1 MSSVNLVLILL
12 AGGIGTRINRKISKQ
27 MIKYNNLTILEVN
40 IINFSKI
47 FKNIPIQIVTNDK
60 DFIKVSEI
68 CNKYELLT
76 PVLGG
81 DERQKSTYNALK
93 SIEYINPKYV
103 LIHDVARPIISS
115 KVIEKL
121 VSYSKQEIFCVAP
134 VLKISDSVRRMSKN
148 MLKSTIPKINK
159 VLVQTPQLCNYKILK
174 NTLKYSNKYL
184 KTKPLFFCIIQC
196 KLLLSKAIH
205 FH

>member
-1 MSSVNLVLILL
+1 MSSVNIVLILL

-81 DERQKSTYNALK
+81 DERHKSTYNALK

-115 KVIEKL
+115 EVIKKL
-121 VSYSKQEIFCVAP
+121 VSYSK
-134 VLKISDSVRRMSKN
+134 KK
-148 MLKSTIPKINK
+148 
-159 VLVQTPQLCNYKILK
+159 
-174 NTLKYSNKYL
+174 
-184 KTKPLFFCIIQC
+184 FFV
-196 KLLLSKAIH
+196 
-205 FH
+205 